1 MVEDADRT
9 MILAASPA
17 AAVCALA
24 EQVLARHADDAVHWI
39 QAPRLAL
46 VQLRVAESVA
56 ETAFNAGDVLVAEAR
71 VDLAGAFGFGMVLG
85 DDLAHAAA
93 LAVLDA
99 ASRLPG
105 GLDAALTAAI
115 ATLGATL
122 RAAQQRRFA
131 ISAAT
136 RVQFETF

>member
-1 MVEDADRT
+1 MDDDRT

-24 EQVLARHADDAVHWI
+24 EQVLARHAAGAVQWI
-39 QAPRLAL
+39 QPPRLAL

-56 ETAFNAGDVLVAEAR
+56 ETAFNACDVLVAEAR
-71 VDLAGAFGFGMVLG
+71 VELAGAFGFGMVLG

-99 ASRLPG
+99 AARAPG
-105 GLDAALTAAI
+105 GDPALEAALAP
-115 ATLGATL
+115 LGQAL

-131 ISAAT
+131 VSAAT
-136 RVQFETF
+136 RVMFETF